1 MGRLLRL
8 VHVLSA
14 VPVAIRKDID
24 AYLHAANSIFVGQFS
39 SAAVQLP
46 IAVDTV
52 LGLAGAVSE
61 TASVEMLEAELH
73 VALKNLEDALRREK
87 ANEREIV
94 EAVVVEDS
102 SPADVDH
109 VMGVDFAGSSS
120 VAGGNCSGAGKKRRR
135 DPSGEGRGSG

>member
-24 AYLHAANSIFVGQFS
+24 TYLHAVNSITVGQFS

-61 TASVEMLEAELH
+61 TASVEMLEAEL
-73 VALKNLEDALRREK
+73 AW
-87 ANEREIV
+87 
-94 EAVVVEDS
+94 
-102 SPADVDH
+102 P
-109 VMGVDFAGSSS
+109 
-120 VAGGNCSGAGKKRRR
+120 
-135 DPSGEGRGSG
+135 